1 MSSKKRS
8 NICLPLI
15 MTFTD
20 EGVSF
25 FRNHNKKLNKK
36 KLSNNTLA
44 YGMSLEEFSASSFQS
59 MIIADYV
66 SSIEIS
72 RTAFTQKRSEIMD
85 ISKLIFYAVLY
96 RRFAKTITKIFA
108 ASAFIAKWN
117 RSNPKRILDEE
128 TILTNNPI
136 GSTPALNPKTIDSI
150 KYDIINETMIILP
163 GINDLTADEN
173 LKTRQTGK
181 KFLDSLN
188 NFLWYILTVSQGSDD
203 YEHLYK
209 KIIGVLK
216 QYLDKSKIAEYLSLM
231 IMEFTINAEISQLK
245 KLSKRLYKDKIDF
258 GRIIHNET
266 IRKELIKF
274 LESKNEF
281 LTLSWKIKGT
291 STSIGTDNKLQV
303 MIYNKETEYKNLKD
317 TIANHKTADIKKKS
331 LIDFYQEESEDEF
344 NSDLGMYYLSYMQE
358 ACKEQ
363 QIYFD
368 SHMDQIVDS
377 DLNIITLSLVF
388 Q

>member
-8 NICLPLI
+8 NICLPLTI
-15 MTFTD
+15 TFTD
-20 EGVSF
+20 EGISF

-44 YGMSLEEFSASSFQS
+44 YGMSLEEFSAPSIQS
-59 MIIADYV
+59 MIMADYI

-85 ISKLIFYAVLY
+85 ISKLIFYAVIY
-96 RRFAKTITKIFA
+96 RRFTKTITKIFA
-108 ASAFIAKWN
+108 ASAFIEKWN
-117 RSNPKRILDEE
+117 RANPKRILNEE
-128 TILTNNPI
+128 TILSNNFI
-136 GSTPALNPKTIDSI
+136 SNTPALNPEIIDSI
-150 KYDIINETMIILP
+150 KYDIINETMINFP

-173 LKTRQTGK
+173 FKTRQTAK

-188 NFLWYILTVSQGSDD
+188 NFLWYILTVSQGSND
-203 YEHLYK
+203 YEHLYRK
-209 KIIGVLK
+209 LILVLK

-245 KLSKRLYKDKIDF
+245 KLSNRLYRDKVDF

-303 MIYNKETEYKNLKD
+303 MIYNKETEYKSLRD

-331 LIDFYQEESEDEF
+331 LIDFYQQESEDEF

-358 ACKEQ
+358 ECKEQ

>member
-1 MSSKKRS
+1 MMEKKKRP
-8 NICLPLI
+8 NICLPLT

-25 FRNHNKKLNKK
+25 FRSHNKKLNKK
-36 KLSNNTLA
+36 RLFNNSLA
-44 YGMSLEEFSASSFQS
+44 YGMSLEEFSAPSIQR
-59 MIIADYV
+59 MIMADYV

-72 RTAFTQKRSEIMD
+72 RTAFTEKRSEIMD
-85 ISKLIFYAVLY
+85 ISKLIFHAVLY
-96 RRFAKTITKIFA
+96 RRFTKVMTKRFTG
-108 ASAFIAKWN
+108 SNFIENWN
-117 RSNPKRILDEE
+117 RTNPKNILDENSVLNNSTMINLPDLKNE
-128 TILTNNPI
+128 TIER
-136 GSTPALNPKTIDSI
+136 I
-150 KYDIINETMIILP
+150 KKNIINNAMTTLP
-163 GINDLTADEN
+163 GLHKLTQEEIT
-173 LKTRQTGK
+173 KTSQLGK
-181 KFLDSLN
+181 KFLDNLN
-188 NFLWYILTVSQGSDD
+188 PFLWYILYVSRDSDEMLFKD
-203 YEHLYK
+203 SVMILR
-209 KIIGVLK
+209 
-216 QYLDKSKIAEYLSLM
+216 QYLEKSGIAEYLSLM

-245 KLSKRLYKDKIDF
+245 KLSKRLYKDKVDF

-291 STSIGTDNKLQV
+291 ATSIGTGNRLQV
-303 MIYNKETEYKNLKD
+303 MIYNKDTEYQKLKQEID
-317 TIANHKTADIKKKS
+317 NKKSIDVKKKS
-331 LIDFYQEESEDEF
+331 LIDFYQDESESEF

-368 SHMDQIVDS
+368 SHMDQTMDRE
-377 DLNIITLSLVF
+377 LNIITLSLMF

>member
-44 YGMSLEEFSASSFQS
+44 YGMSLEEFSAPSIQN
-59 MIIADYV
+59 MIMADYV

-85 ISKLIFYAVLY
+85 VSKLIFYAVLY
-96 RRFAKTITKIFA
+96 RRFSKTISKIFA
-108 ASAFIAKWN
+108 ASSFVAKWN
-117 RSNPKRILDEE
+117 RSNPKKILDED
-128 TILTNNPI
+128 TILTNNYI
-136 GSTPALNPKTIDSI
+136 SNIPALNPETIDRI

-163 GINDLTADEN
+163 GINDLAEDEN
-173 LKTRQTGK
+173 LKTRQAGK
-181 KFLDSLN
+181 KFLDILN

-203 YEHLYK
+203 FERLYK
-209 KIIGVLK
+209 KIISVLK

-245 KLSKRLYKDKIDF
+245 KLSKHLYKDKIDF

-317 TIANHKTADIKKKS
+317 TITNHKTADIKKKS

-358 ACKEQ
+358 ACREQ

-368 SHMDQIVDS
+368 SHMDQIIDS

>member
-1 MSSKKRS
+1 MSSDKRS

-20 EGVSF
+20 EGVLF
-25 FRNHNKKLNKK
+25 FRNHNRKLNKK

-44 YGMSLEEFSASSFQS
+44 YGMSLEEFSASSIQN

-85 ISKLIFYAVLY
+85 ISKLIFYSVLY

-117 RSNPKRILDEE
+117 RSNPKRILDNE

-136 GSTPALNPKTIDSI
+136 GNTHALNQETIDSI
-150 KYDIINETMIILP
+150 KYDIINETMINLP

-173 LKTRQTGK
+173 LITRQAGK
-181 KFLDSLN
+181 KFLDSIN

-203 YEHLYK
+203 YKRLYK
-209 KIIGVLK
+209 KIIEVLK
-216 QYLDKSKIAEYLSLM
+216 QYLEKSKIAEYLSLM

-368 SHMDQIVDS
+368 SHIDQIVNS

>member
-1 MSSKKRS
+1 
-8 NICLPLI
+8 

-20 EGVSF
+20 EGISF

-44 YGMSLEEFSASSFQS
+44 YGMSLEEFSAPSIQS
-59 MIIADYV
+59 MIMADYV

-96 RRFAKTITKIFA
+96 RRFTKTVTKIFA
-108 ASAFIAKWN
+108 ASVFVAKWN
-117 RSNPKRILDEE
+117 RTNPKRILDEE
-128 TILTNNPI
+128 TITTNNYI
-136 GSTPALNPKTIDSI
+136 GNTPVLNKEIIDGI
-150 KYDIINETMIILP
+150 KYDIINETMVSLP
-163 GINDLTADEN
+163 GISDLTEDEN
-173 LKTRQTGK
+173 LITRQTGK
-181 KFLDSLN
+181 KFLDNLN
-188 NFLWYILTVSQGSDD
+188 DFLWYILTVSQGSDD
-203 YEHLYK
+203 YSRLYENV
-209 KIIGVLK
+209 ISVLK

-245 KLSKRLYKDKIDF
+245 KLSSRLYKDKIDF

-274 LESKNEF
+274 LESRNEF

-317 TIANHKTADIKKKS
+317 TIANHKTADIEKKS

-358 ACKEQ
+358 ACREQ